1 MNQEMKLAV
10 LIDAENISSKYIDV
24 ILSEANNLG
33 DVIYKR
39 IYGNWTTPQMASW
52 RNTILDNAIQPVQ
65 QYSNTIRKN
74 SSDSALIIDT
84 MDLLYQSNLDGFCIV
99 SSDSDFTRLAS
110 RLRESQKYVLG
121 MGESKTPRSFISA
134 CNKFLYLDVLWEEA
148 EEHEAGDHEGT
159 DHEEAQAE
167 HTSPQ
172 AKAEKPEADNHASE
186 TPAARPLTPP
196 ETMPLHG
203 KTPGKDFSTIRQAL
217 IKLTEENSDDN
228 GWIFSGTLGNLLSK
242 QFSDF
247 DVRNFG
253 YKKFVPFIESLK
265 LFDVNTFT
273 DEKNRTVKHNYFKLK
288 QTPSGRGARSAPTIN
303 SEAVKTTRFT
313 EDTRHG
319 CEYTKGA
326 GIAAPAKGQFV
337 HRHRSGPGQRQLK
350 QYLPPS
356 AGLDQRRQCPRHFLF
371 HQAPGRPGP
380 GTQPDG
386 SHAGRQQAF
395 RCRLG

>member
-1 MNQEMKLAV
+1 MEHEMKLAV
-10 LIDAENISSKYIDV
+10 VIDAENISNKYIDV

-39 IYGNWTTPQMASW
+39 IYGNWTTPQMSSW

-134 CNKFLYLDVLWEEA
+134 CNKFLYLDVLLEEA
-148 EEHEAGDHEGT
+148 EENEAED
-159 DHEEAQAE
+159 A
-167 HTSPQ
+167 
-172 AKAEKPEADNHASE
+172 ASK
-186 TPAARPLTPP
+186 PAASNDTAASSRTYTY
-196 ETMPLHG
+196 E
-203 KTPGKDFSTIRQAL
+203 KTPGKDFFTIKQAL

-253 YKKFVPFIESLK
+253 YKKFVPFIESLRI
-265 LFDVNTFT
+265 FDVNTIT
-273 DEKNRTVKHNYFKLK
+273 DDKNKTVKHNYFKLK
-288 QTPSGRGARSAPTIN
+288 
-303 SEAVKTTRFT
+303 
-313 EDTRHG
+313 
-319 CEYTKGA
+319 
-326 GIAAPAKGQFV
+326 
-337 HRHRSGPGQRQLK
+337 
-350 QYLPPS
+350 PS
-356 AGLDQRRQCPRHFLF
+356 AYQTDKRSMPHIF
-371 HQAPGRPGP
+371 HKHYR
-380 GTQPDG
+380 
-386 SHAGRQQAF
+386 
-395 RCRLG
+395 

>member
-39 IYGNWTTPQMASW
+39 IYGNWTSPQMASW
-52 RNTILDNAIQPVQ
+52 RNTILDNAIQPIQ
-65 QYSNTIRKN
+65 QYSNTSGKN

-84 MDLLYQSNLDGFCIV
+84 MDLLYRDNLDGFCIV

-134 CNKFLYLDVLWEEA
+134 CNKFLYLDVLLEEA
-148 EEHEAGDHEGT
+148 ENSAREATETASESSETHETSSEKTAAEST
-159 DHEEAQAE
+159 ALATTASSE
-167 HTSPQ
+167 HTAPVLHHGAPLAQPVSP
-172 AKAEKPEADNHASE
+172 E
-186 TPAARPLTPP
+186 
-196 ETMPLHG
+196 
-203 KTPGKDFSTIRQAL
+203 KTPGKDFATIRQAL

-288 QTPSGRGARSAPTIN
+288 APKRPRRTFRPYYKQRGR
-303 SEAVKTTRFT
+303 
-313 EDTRHG
+313 
-319 CEYTKGA
+319 
-326 GIAAPAKGQFV
+326 
-337 HRHRSGPGQRQLK
+337 
-350 QYLPPS
+350 
-356 AGLDQRRQCPRHFLF
+356 
-371 HQAPGRPGP
+371 
-380 GTQPDG
+380 
-386 SHAGRQQAF
+386 
-395 RCRLG
+395 

>member
-148 EEHEAGDHEGT
+148 EEHEAGDHEST
-159 DHEEAQAE
+159 DHEEAQAD

-172 AKAEKPEADNHASE
+172 AKAEKPEADNHTSE

-196 ETMPLHG
+196 ETMP
-203 KTPGKDFSTIRQAL
+203 STA
-217 IKLTEENSDDN
+217 
-228 GWIFSGTLGNLLSK
+228 
-242 QFSDF
+242 
-247 DVRNFG
+247 
-253 YKKFVPFIESLK
+253 
-265 LFDVNTFT
+265 
-273 DEKNRTVKHNYFKLK
+273 
-288 QTPSGRGARSAPTIN
+288 
-303 SEAVKTTRFT
+303 
-313 EDTRHG
+313 
-319 CEYTKGA
+319 
-326 GIAAPAKGQFV
+326 
-337 HRHRSGPGQRQLK
+337 RHRGKIS
-350 QYLPPS
+350 PPS
-356 AGLDQRRQCPRHFLF
+356 VRR
-371 HQAPGRPGP
+371 
-380 GTQPDG
+380 
-386 SHAGRQQAF
+386 SSS
-395 RCRLG
+395 

>member
-148 EEHEAGDHEGT
+148 EEHEGEAQENDS
-159 DHEEAQAE
+159 HEETPVQE
-167 HTSPQ
+167 TNSH
-172 AKAEKPEADNHASE
+172 KPE
-186 TPAARPLTPP
+186 
-196 ETMPLHG
+196 
-203 KTPGKDFSTIRQAL
+203 K
-217 IKLTEENSDDN
+217 
-228 GWIFSGTLGNLLSK
+228 
-242 QFSDF
+242 
-247 DVRNFG
+247 
-253 YKKFVPFIESLK
+253 
-265 LFDVNTFT
+265 
-273 DEKNRTVKHNYFKLK
+273 
-288 QTPSGRGARSAPTIN
+288 
-303 SEAVKTTRFT
+303 
-313 EDTRHG
+313 
-319 CEYTKGA
+319 
-326 GIAAPAKGQFV
+326 
-337 HRHRSGPGQRQLK
+337 
-350 QYLPPS
+350 
-356 AGLDQRRQCPRHFLF
+356 
-371 HQAPGRPGP
+371 
-380 GTQPDG
+380 
-386 SHAGRQQAF
+386 
-395 RCRLG
+395 

>member
-1 MNQEMKLAV
+1 MKLAV
-10 LIDAENISSKYIDV
+10 VIDAENISSKYIEV

-52 RNTILDNAIQPVQ
+52 RDTILDNAIQPVQ

-134 CNKFLYLDVLWEEA
+134 CNKFLYLDVLLEEA
-148 EEHEAGDHEGT
+148 AESEDSDNDTDTTTDTASEGT
-159 DHEEAQAE
+159 PKPQPF
-167 HTSPQ
+167 TGTTTLPVPVSPF
-172 AKAEKPEADNHASE
+172 
-186 TPAARPLTPP
+186 RPYA
-196 ETMPLHG
+196 
-203 KTPGKDFSTIRQAL
+203 KTPGKNFRTIKQAL

-253 YKKFVPFIESLK
+253 FKKFVPFIESLR
-265 LFDVNTFT
+265 LFDVNTIT
-273 DEKNRTVKHNYFKLK
+273 DEKNKTVKHNYFKLK
-288 QTPSGRGARSAPTIN
+288 PQTRKPYRPFHMPH
-303 SEAVKTTRFT
+303 K
-313 EDTRHG
+313 
-319 CEYTKGA
+319 
-326 GIAAPAKGQFV
+326 
-337 HRHRSGPGQRQLK
+337 
-350 QYLPPS
+350 
-356 AGLDQRRQCPRHFLF
+356 HFK
-371 HQAPGRPGP
+371 
-380 GTQPDG
+380 
-386 SHAGRQQAF
+386 
-395 RCRLG
+395 

>member
-1 MNQEMKLAV
+1 MNHEMKLAV
-10 LIDAENISSKYIDV
+10 LIDAENISNKYIDV

-52 RNTILDNAIQPVQ
+52 RNTILDNAIQPIQ
-65 QYSNTIRKN
+65 QYSNTTRKN

-134 CNKFLYLDVLWEEA
+134 CNKFLYLDVLLEEA
-148 EEHEAGDHEGT
+148 EENGAN
-159 DHEEAQAE
+159 EE
-167 HTSPQ
+167 
-172 AKAEKPEADNHASE
+172 EKTVPPADIASASQPYVPSYE
-186 TPAARPLTPP
+186 
-196 ETMPLHG
+196 
-203 KTPGKDFSTIRQAL
+203 KTPGKDFLTIKQAL

-265 LFDVNTFT
+265 LFDVNTIT
-273 DEKNRTVKHNYFKLK
+273 DDKNKTVKHNYFRLK
-288 QTPSGRGARSAPTIN
+288 SQPSYYPSRS
-303 SEAVKTTRFT
+303 
-313 EDTRHG
+313 
-319 CEYTKGA
+319 
-326 GIAAPAKGQFV
+326 
-337 HRHRSGPGQRQLK
+337 
-350 QYLPPS
+350 
-356 AGLDQRRQCPRHFLF
+356 
-371 HQAPGRPGP
+371 
-380 GTQPDG
+380 
-386 SHAGRQQAF
+386 SHTYHKNYR
-395 RCRLG
+395 

>member
-24 ILSEANNLG
+24 ILSESNNLG
-33 DVIYKR
+33 DVVYKR

-52 RNTILDNAIQPVQ
+52 RNTILDNAIQPIQ

-74 SSDSALIIDT
+74 SSDSALIIDA
-84 MDLLYQSNLDGFCIV
+84 MDLLYKSNLDGFCIV

-148 EEHEAGDHEGT
+148 EEHDAEEIEPAE
-159 DHEEAQAE
+159 HEESAPE
-167 HTSPQ
+167 
-172 AKAEKPEADNHASE
+172 PEADTAKPEKTEAEVEAHPDEAESDH
-186 TPAARPLTPP
+186 TPAQP
-196 ETMPLHG
+196 EADAPSG

-253 YKKFVPFIESLK
+253 YKKFVPFIESLN
-265 LFDVNTFT
+265 LFEVNTFT

-288 QTPSGRGARSAPTIN
+288 QTPKR
-303 SEAVKTTRFT
+303 
-313 EDTRHG
+313 
-319 CEYTKGA
+319 
-326 GIAAPAKGQFV
+326 
-337 HRHRSGPGQRQLK
+337 
-350 QYLPPS
+350 
-356 AGLDQRRQCPRHFLF
+356 QRRTF
-371 HQAPGRPGP
+371 RPYYKQRG
-380 GTQPDG
+380 
-386 SHAGRQQAF
+386 H
-395 RCRLG
+395 